1 MSNCEF
7 KIKHDTQT
15 KPVSLGGVSG
25 LRRGFNLDLMYL
37 SFEFFFNIQILQD
50 KKQKKKKKTGIFKSL

>member
-15 KPVSLGGVSG
+15 KPVSRGGFG

-50 KKQKKKKKTGIFKSL
+50 KEAEEEEDWNI

>member
-15 KPVSLGGVSG
+15 KPVSQGSG

-37 SFEFFFNIQILQD
+37 SVKFFFTIQILQD
-50 KKQKKKKKTGIFKSL
+50 KEVEEAEEEWNI